1 MEKNELVLLGDE
13 AVALGAYHSGIH
25 CAYAYPG
32 TPSTEITEYLIELS
46 KEKND
51 FIARWSTNEKCAYE
65 EALGTSFT
73 NGRTLVSMKHVG
85 LNVAFDPFVNSAI
98 VEIQGGFVVS
108 VADDP
113 GMHSSQNEQD
123 SRILADFAFVP
134 VLEPSNQ
141 QQAYDMT
148 RDGFDISEKYNLP
161 LLLRITTRVAHSR
174 SQVKTN
180 LKKEKN
186 GLKKVPDTKAW
197 TLLPSNA
204 RIQFKKLLK
213 KFEELKKFSEEI
225 KYNELRLS
233 GKIGVI
239 TCGIGRNYFEEI
251 KDKLNGD
258 FSHLH
263 IGFYP
268 APEEKIK
275 KFYDFVE
282 KIYIIEEGYPFI
294 EKRLR
299 GYIDL
304 MKPVLGKLSGHLPLT
319 GELNPDLVLKFFSE
333 VEKEEIK
340 AGIDLP
346 SRPPQLCQGCPHADM
361 YFALNDAL
369 KEIGGESIVTSDIG
383 CYTLGA
389 LPPYNAI
396 ESCVCMGASV
406 SMAKGASDAGFH
418 PVLAVIGDSTFMHS
432 GITPLLDAVEDNS
445 NMTLII
451 LDNSGVAM
459 TGGQPTKTSSEG
471 LKRILEGIGIPDE
484 HLIFIDLHPQKIKE
498 VKELLKKEI
507 NYRGLSVIVG
517 RRICIEIAKKT
528 K

>member
-1 MEKNELVLLGDE
+1 MGEKELVLLGDE

-25 CAYAYPG
+25 CSYAYPG

-46 KEKND
+46 KKKND
-51 FIARWSTNEKCAYE
+51 FIVRWSTNEKCAYE
-65 EALGTSFT
+65 EALGVSFVG
-73 NGRTLVSMKHVG
+73 GRAIVSMKHVG

-98 VEIQGGFVVS
+98 VDINGGFVVA

-123 SRILADFAFVP
+123 SRILADFAYVP

-148 RDGFDISEKYNLP
+148 RDGFDISEKYNIP
-161 LLLRITTRVAHSR
+161 VLLRLTTRVAHSR
-174 SQVKTN
+174 SEVYT
-180 LKKEKN
+180 KEKREKN
-186 GLKKVPDTKAW
+186 KLVKISSSNAW

-204 RIQFKKLLK
+204 KVQFKKLLK
-213 KFEELKKFSEEI
+213 KYEELKKLSEEI
-225 KYNELRLS
+225 NYNELKLD

-239 TCGIGRNYFEEI
+239 TTGIGRNYFEEI
-251 KDKLNGD
+251 RNELGQN

-263 IGFYP
+263 ISFYP
-268 APEEKIK
+268 APVEKIK
-275 KFYDFVE
+275 KFYNYVE
-282 KIYIIEEGYPFI
+282 KIYVIEEGYPFI
-294 EKRLR
+294 EKILR
-299 GYIDL
+299 GFIPLKKPIFGKMSGDL
-304 MKPVLGKLSGHLPLT
+304 PQT
-319 GELNPDLVLKFFSE
+319 GELNSDLILKLFNC

-340 AGIDLP
+340 PPIELP
-346 SRPPQLCQGCPHADM
+346 SRPPQLCQGCPHSDM
-361 YFALNDAL
+361 YFALKEAL
-369 KEIGGESIVTSDIG
+369 KEINSESIVTSDIG

-389 LPPYNAI
+389 LPPYEAI

-406 SMAKGASDAGFH
+406 SMAKGAADAGFH

-432 GITPLLDAVEDNS
+432 GITPLLDAIEDNS

-471 LKRILEGIGIPDE
+471 LKRLLEGVGIPE
-484 HLIFIDLHPQKIKE
+484 GHLIFIDLHPQKIKDI
-498 VKELLKKEI
+498 KEILLKEI
-507 NYRGLSVIVG
+507 NHKGLSVIVG
-517 RRICIEIAKKT
+517 RRTCIEIAKKT

>member
-1 MEKNELVLLGDE
+1 MQKNTLVLLGDE

-25 CAYAYPG
+25 SSYAYPG
-32 TPSTEITEYLIELS
+32 TPSTEITEYLIELAS
-46 KEKND
+46 KKND

-65 EALGTSFT
+65 EALGTSFI
-73 NGRTLVSMKHVG
+73 NGRALVSFKHVG

-98 VEIQGGFVVS
+98 VEVQGGLLVA

-123 SRILADFAFVP
+123 SRILADFAFIP
-134 VLEPSNQ
+134 ILEPSNQ
-141 QQAYDMT
+141 QQVYDMT
-148 RDGFDISEKYNLP
+148 RDGFDISEKYHLP
-161 LLLRITTRVAHSR
+161 LLLRLTTRVAHSR
-174 SQVKTN
+174 SNVETYEKR
-180 LKKEKN
+180 EKN
-186 GLKKVPDTKAW
+186 KLKKVLDSKTW

-204 RIQFKKLLK
+204 RVQFKKLLK
-213 KFEELKKFSEEI
+213 KYEDLKKLSEDI
-225 KYNELRLS
+225 KYNELKLN

-239 TCGIGRNYFEEI
+239 TSGIARNYFEEI
-251 KDKLNGD
+251 KSKIGEN

-268 APEEKIK
+268 APKEKIK
-275 KFYDFVE
+275 KLYEYVD

-294 EKRLR
+294 EKNLNGLFGRE
-299 GYIDL
+299 
-304 MKPVLGKLSGHLPLT
+304 KPIFGKISGNLPLT
-319 GELNPDLVLKFFSE
+319 GELNPDSVLKLFTGK
-333 VEKEEIK
+333 EKEEVKPPIE
-340 AGIDLP
+340 LP
-346 SRPPQLCQGCPHADM
+346 QRPPQLCQGCPHSDM
-361 YFALNDAL
+361 YNALNEAL
-369 KEIGGESIVTSDIG
+369 KDIGKESIVTSDIG

-406 SMAKGASDAGFH
+406 SMAKGASDTGFE
-418 PVLAVIGDSTFMHS
+418 PVIAVIGDSTFMHS

-471 LKRILEGIGIPDE
+471 LKRVLEGIGIADG
-484 HLIFIDLHPQKIKE
+484 HLIFVDLHPQKIKE
-498 VKELLKKEI
+498 IKDIILKEI
-507 NYRGLSVIVG
+507 NYKGLSVIVA
-517 RRICIEIAKKT
+517 RRVCLEIAKKM

>member
-1 MEKNELVLLGDE
+1 MEEKELVLLGDE

-46 KEKND
+46 KKNSD
-51 FIARWSTNEKCAYE
+51 FVARWSTNEKCAYE
-65 EALGTSFT
+65 EGLGVSFAG
-73 NGRTLVSMKHVG
+73 GRAIVSMKHVG

-98 VEIQGGFVVS
+98 VEINGGIVVA

-123 SRILADFAFVP
+123 SRILAEFAFVP
-134 VLEPSNQ
+134 LLEPLNQ

-148 RDGFDISEKYNLP
+148 REAFEISEKFNVP
-161 LLLRITTRVAHSR
+161 VLLRLTTRVAHSR
-174 SQVKTN
+174 SMVYV
-180 LKKEKN
+180 KEKVN
-186 GLKKVPDTKAW
+186 KNNLNKTPDSKAW

-204 RIQFKKLLK
+204 RVQFKKLLNK
-213 KFEELKKFSEEI
+213 YEELKKLSEEI
-225 KYNELRLS
+225 KYNELKLE
-233 GKIGVI
+233 GKTGVI
-239 TCGIGRNYFEEI
+239 TTGIGRNYFEEVKEKI
-251 KDKLNGD
+251 NENL
-258 FSHLH
+258 SHLH

-268 APEEKIK
+268 PPEEKIK
-275 KFYDFVE
+275 KFFNYVD

-299 GYIDL
+299 GFIDL
-304 MKPVLGKLSGHLPLT
+304 KKPIYGKLSGDLPQT
-319 GELNPDLVLKFFSE
+319 GELNPDLVSKLFNGK
-333 VEKEEIK
+333 EKEEEKIPVE
-340 AGIDLP
+340 LP
-346 SRPPQLCQGCPHADM
+346 SRPPQLCQGCPHSDM
-361 YFALNDAL
+361 YFALKEAL
-369 KEIGGESIVTSDIG
+369 KEIGNESIVTSDIG

-406 SMAKGASDAGFH
+406 SMAKGAADAGFH

-432 GITPLLDAVEDNS
+432 GITPLLDAIEDGS

-471 LKRILEGIGIPDE
+471 LKRLLEGIGIPE
-484 HLIFIDLHPQKIKE
+484 GHLIFIDLHPQKIKE
-498 VKELLKKEI
+498 IKEVLIKEI

-517 RRICIEIAKKT
+517 RRTCLEIAKKM

>member
-1 MEKNELVLLGDE
+1 MEEKKLVLLGDE

-25 CAYAYPG
+25 CGYAYPG

-46 KEKND
+46 KEKKD

-65 EALGTSFT
+65 EALGVSFAG
-73 NGRTLVSMKHVG
+73 GRAIVSMKHVG

-98 VEIQGGFVVS
+98 VEILGGLMVA

-148 RDGFDISEKYNLP
+148 RDGFDLSEKFGVP
-161 LLLRITTRVAHSR
+161 VLLRLTTRVAHSR
-174 SQVKTN
+174 SEVKISE
-180 LKKEKN
+180 KREKN
-186 GLKKVPDTKAW
+186 KLRKVSDPKTW

-204 RIQFKKLLK
+204 RVQFKKLLQK
-213 KFEELKKFSEEI
+213 YEELKKLSEEI
-225 KYNELRLS
+225 KYNELNLK
-233 GKIGVI
+233 GKIGVL
-239 TCGIGRNYFEEI
+239 TTGIARNYFEEVK
-251 KDKLNGD
+251 KDLKED

-275 KFYDFVE
+275 KFYDYVD
-282 KIYIIEEGYPFI
+282 KIYVIEEGYPFI

-299 GYIDL
+299 GFIGL
-304 MKPVLGKLSGHLPLT
+304 KKPVLGKLSGDIPQT
-319 GELNPDLVLKFFSE
+319 GELNPDILFKLFTGK
-333 VEKEEIK
+333 EKEELKPSIE
-340 AGIDLP
+340 LP
-346 SRPPQLCQGCPHADM
+346 QRPPQLCQGCPHSDM
-361 YFALNDAL
+361 YYALKDAL
-369 KEIGGESIVTSDIG
+369 KEIGFNSIVTSDIG

-418 PVLAVIGDSTFMHS
+418 PVIAVIGDSTFMHS

-471 LKRILEGIGIPDE
+471 LRRVLEGIGIEDG
-484 HLIFIDLHPQKIKE
+484 HLIFLDLHPQKIKE
-498 VKELLKKEI
+498 VKEILVREI
-507 NYRGLSVIVG
+507 NHKGLSVIVG
-517 RRICIEIAKKT
+517 RRTCIEIAKKS